1 MSLTDNSIP
10 YTKTPL
16 NILLADDDRDDRF
29 LFQKALKALPVSTNL
44 TVVYDGVQLMKYLS
58 ENSEHLPDV
67 LFLDINMPRKNGFE
81 CLLEIKESETL
92 KDLPVVMFSTS
103 YPRDMNYERD
113 IINSLL
119 DMGAYDYIRKP
130 DDFSQLKQT
139 ISNAIAIAIGSSSF
153 IK

>member
-1 MSLTDNSIP
+1 MNLTDNSITD
-10 YTKTPL
+10 TKTPL
-16 NILLADDDRDDRF
+16 NILLADDDKDDRF
-29 LFQKALKALPVSTNL
+29 LFQKALKALPVTTNL
-44 TVVYDGVQLMKYLS
+44 TTVYDGVQLMKYLS
-58 ENSEHLPDV
+58 ENADHLPDI

-81 CLLEIKESETL
+81 CLLEIKESEAL

-119 DMGAYDYIRKP
+119 EMGAYDYIRKP

-139 ISNAIAIAIGSSSF
+139 ISNALAIATGNSSL

>member
-1 MSLTDNSIP
+1 MSLIENSILD
-10 YTKTPL
+10 TKPL
-16 NILLADDDRDDRF
+16 NILLADDDKEDRS
-29 LFQKALKALPVSTNL
+29 LFQMALKALPITTNL
-44 TVVYDGVQLMKYLS
+44 KTVYDGLQLMKYLS

-67 LFLDINMPRKNGFE
+67 LFLDINMPGKNGFE
-81 CLLEIKESETL
+81 CLLEIKESERL

-119 DMGAYDYIRKP
+119 DMGAYDYIRKQ
-130 DDFSQLKQT
+130 DDFLQLKQT
-139 ISNAIAIAIGSSSF
+139 ISNALAIANSKKSL